1 MTRRPK
7 ISSIHYEWTY
17 DVFLNF
23 RGEDTRH
30 SFIGTLNK
38 ELNRKG
44 VHTFFDDKEIGI
56 GDEITPTLLKAIR
69 ESRMAITV
77 FSKEYA
83 SSTFCLNELVQI
95 HQCIKKNGRLV
106 WPIFYD
112 VEPSEVRHQRGKYG
126 QALATH
132 RQNSRADEEKM
143 KSWKHALHEIADLKG
158 SSCDPRKDYEHVLIE
173 DTVDHLF
180 RIIRRAPLDVA
191 EYPVGLN
198 SRLQK
203 INSLLQLG
211 SNDEV
216 IMMGIYGTGGMGKT
230 TITRAVYNTIAD
242 NFDYLCFLDDIKG
255 GSGKHGLE
263 QEQARMLSKLLG
275 EKIEIEEISQGVKLI
290 KRMLKDKKVLL
301 ILDNVDERMQL
312 RKLAGACEWFGW
324 GSRIIITTRDLH
336 LLKSHGVER
345 IYEMEGLNHE
355 ESLELLSWNAFGK
368 MQVDAPRYTEVV
380 NEVISYSS
388 GLPLALEILSRDL
401 YGKNVNEWKS
411 MLDGCKRIPH
421 GKIQQILEVSYEGLQ
436 QLEKEVFLDIAC
448 FDKGSELEY
457 VKKMVAIAHDFDPD
471 YHIGVLVDKCLI
483 KIYGGC
489 LIQMHDLVQDMGR
502 DIVRLQSP
510 KDPGKRSRLW
520 SNKDIL
526 RVLERN
532 EKDNT

>member
-30 SFIGTLNK
+30 GFIGTLNK
-38 ELNRKG
+38 ELDRKG

-56 GDEITPTLLKAIR
+56 GDEITPTLLKAIQ

-77 FSKEYA
+77 FSREYA

-126 QALATH
+126 QALVTH

-158 SSCDPRKDYEHVLIE
+158 SSCDPRKNFEHELIE
-173 DTVDHLF
+173 KIVNDICRTIKRV
-180 RIIRRAPLDVA
+180 PLYVA

-198 SRLQK
+198 SRVQK
-203 INSLLQLG
+203 IKSLLHLEL
-211 SNDEV
+211 NDKV
-216 IMMGIYGTGGMGKT
+216 IMIGIYGTGGMGKT

-255 GSGKHGLE
+255 RSGKYGLE

-275 EKIEIEEISQGVKLI
+275 QKIEIEEINEGVELI

-345 IYEMEGLNHE
+345 RYEMEGLNHE

-368 MQVDAPRYTEVV
+368 MQVDDPRYTEVV
-380 NEVISYSS
+380 NEMISYSS

-436 QLEKEVFLDIAC
+436 QHEKEVFLDIAC
-448 FDKGSELEY
+448 FYNGSELEY
-457 VKKMVAIAHDFDPD
+457 VKKMVGIAHDVDPD
-471 YHIGVLVDKCLI
+471 YHIGVLVDKCLV
-483 KIYGGC
+483 KVYGA
-489 LIQMHDLVQDMGR
+489 
-502 DIVRLQSP
+502 
-510 KDPGKRSRLW
+510 
-520 SNKDIL
+520 
-526 RVLERN
+526 VLL
-532 EKDNT
+532 KCTI